1 MRKTNVLKG
10 LVCGLLFT
18 AVAGSAVFAGTGQAS
33 YFIGNWTGAKGV
45 EGSAGKYMATA
56 WKDSFEVEA
65 KSTTFQNRTF
75 YVEATYRD
83 WQTNRQYDI
92 SANSANLTNFMTVT
106 TSILRDKADPF
117 KNCVGRF
124 ITYNS
129 NTVYSGIMD
138 DYTIILKQR
147 AND

>member
-1 MRKTNVLKG
+1 MPVLP
-10 LVCGLLFT
+10 LVISPVI
-18 AVAGSAVFAGTGQAS
+18 AVASVSTITVNVISPNSPSGTS
-33 YFIGNWTGAKGV
+33 IVTGAKDV